1 MFSFLGKPYPRAHN
15 PKKNLFVSLCIGLFV
30 SFFLIFFEPFDI
42 SLWQDPNKNLKLFG
56 FGAISFVIPVLI
68 NLLVNLLPVAEREDR
83 WTVWK
88 EIVSIAVVILCIA
101 GGNLVYSSFIGI
113 TDISLKG
120 YVSSLVVVLSLGIFP
135 IGFGVLARHNRFL
148 ALSQKTALEINNR
161 LEEKPTPVSDPLPPP
176 AGTLKLV
183 AENEKDKLELDWQQL
198 LYIESAD
205 NYSVAHYLENEVV
218 SKTMIRGSL
227 KRMEQQCASYPTLM
241 RCHRAFIVNTFNI
254 IHVEGNASGYKLSL
268 KNTQALIPVSRNY
281 GAAITQKLKIKP
293 E

>member
-101 GGNLVYSSFIGI
+101 GGNLVYS
-113 TDISLKG
+113 
-120 YVSSLVVVLSLGIFP
+120 
-135 IGFGVLARHNRFL
+135 
-148 ALSQKTALEINNR
+148 
-161 LEEKPTPVSDPLPPP
+161 
-176 AGTLKLV
+176 
-183 AENEKDKLELDWQQL
+183 
-198 LYIESAD
+198 
-205 NYSVAHYLENEVV
+205 
-218 SKTMIRGSL
+218 
-227 KRMEQQCASYPTLM
+227 
-241 RCHRAFIVNTFNI
+241 
-254 IHVEGNASGYKLSL
+254 
-268 KNTQALIPVSRNY
+268 
-281 GAAITQKLKIKP
+281 
-293 E
+293 